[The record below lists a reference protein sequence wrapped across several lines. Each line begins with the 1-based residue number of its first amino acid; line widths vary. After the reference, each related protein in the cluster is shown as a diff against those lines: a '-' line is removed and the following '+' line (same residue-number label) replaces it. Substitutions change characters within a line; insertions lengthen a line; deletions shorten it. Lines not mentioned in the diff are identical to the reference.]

1 MLRLT
6 KSRASLLRSAISPFA
21 AITHNLN
28 YMNAGIQY
36 SRKYSSGQ
44 KSKAA
49 KDDLPSF
56 KKLIMIGI
64 VGTAIFV
71 KTVGSLDKNKHK
83 TSFSEAEYQQV
94 VNGLKRRV
102 AVFQPGEID
111 MQLTTIDNIKD
122 AKSKMT
128 SEAPDTKYIDPKD
141 VVEGHRQSAEDR
153 YKALLDNIFAVYGKE
168 YVYNLPEG
176 LLVNLLIDYV
186 RENITKG
193 DSVVVVDFPRN
204 LKDASIFESEVAVAS
219 KIIIPKTQ
227 SDTDICKYFD
237 TVDKVVL
244 V

>member
-6 KSRASLLRSAISPFA
+6 RSRLVAARSAISPLA
-21 AITHNLN
+21 AVSRNSKGLS
-28 YMNAGIQY
+28 AGIQY
-36 SRKYSSGQ
+36 SRRYASSKQAKTG
-44 KSKAA
+44 

-102 AVFQPGEID
+102 ALFQPGEID

-122 AKSKMT
+122 AKAKMT
-128 SEAPDTKYIDPKD
+128 NEDPTAKFIDPKD
-141 VVEGHRQSAEDR
+141 VVEEHRTNPDDR
-153 YKALLDNIFAVYGKE
+153 YKALLDNIYAVFGKD
-168 YVYNLPEG
+168 YVHNLPEG
-176 LLVNLLIDYV
+176 LLVNLLVQYV
-186 RENITKG
+186 KDNVNQG
-193 DSVVVVDFPRN
+193 DKVVIVDFPRN

-219 KIIIPKTQ
+219 KITVPKSESE
-227 SDTDICKYFD
+227 SDVCKYFD